1 MIWNLQCLVEDRGLG
16 VRLQCLMKGTS
27 DKKFTK
33 GEEVLGIRRGL
44 RAEGEGR
51 VDEEGSAK
59 RRTGREWPPK
69 PWAGGKSC
77 VSVRPCFMEKS
88 CSSSGWD
95 LAFALAFTYPANWLS
110 PPLNQQ
116 SRLPWTHLQVT
127 LPHLLKDLSK
137 TVGPGVKRRDKSR
150 TLWPRQ

>member
-1 MIWNLQCLVEDRGLG
+1 MHWWYGIRSIWWRTGAWESGCSALWREQVIKNLLKERRCLVL
-16 VRLQCLMKGTS
+16 
-27 DKKFTK
+27 
-33 GEEVLGIRRGL
+33 
-44 RAEGEGR
+44 AEREGR

-95 LAFALAFTYPANWLS
+95 LAFALAFTYPANCLS
-110 PPLNQQ
+110 PPLNRQ
-116 SRLPWTHLQVT
+116 SGLPWTHLQVT
-127 LPHLLKDLSK
+127 LPHLLMDLSK